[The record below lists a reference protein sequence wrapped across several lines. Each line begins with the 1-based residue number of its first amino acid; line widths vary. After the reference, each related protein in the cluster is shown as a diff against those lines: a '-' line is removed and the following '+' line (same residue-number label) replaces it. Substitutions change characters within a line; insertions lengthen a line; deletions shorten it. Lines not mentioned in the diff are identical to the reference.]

1 MNAHITGN
9 NTPAI
14 PAATI
19 ARTVVLALAHRQS
32 AAEVQQARPV
42 LPIDSASVEQWV
54 TAGLTTAA
62 AIWAWWENN
71 SFTPEAIRAD
81 ELLDQMQGKIK

>member
-1 MNAHITGN
+1 MKCKVK
-9 NTPAI
+9 PA
-14 PAATI
+14 TV
-19 ARTVVLALAHRQS
+19 ARTVVLALALVNQLLS
-32 AAEVQQARPV
+32 ASGKSP

-71 SFTPEAIRAD
+71 SFSQSALQAD
-81 ELLDQMQGKIK
+81 IYLSQLNARKE

>member
-1 MNAHITGN
+1 MKCKVK
-9 NTPAI
+9 PA
-14 PAATI
+14 TV
-19 ARTVVLALAHRQS
+19 ARTVVLALALVNQLLS
-32 AAEVQQARPV
+32 ASGKSP

-71 SFTPEAIRAD
+71 SFTQEAMQAD
-81 ELLDQMQGKIK
+81 TYMNQLKARKE